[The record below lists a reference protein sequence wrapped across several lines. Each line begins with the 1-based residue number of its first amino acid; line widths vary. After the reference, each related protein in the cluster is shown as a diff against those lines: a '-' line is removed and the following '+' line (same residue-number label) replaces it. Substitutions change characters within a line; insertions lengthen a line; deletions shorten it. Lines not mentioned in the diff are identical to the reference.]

1 MARIR
6 TFKPELFSSERVGR
20 LSYPAR
26 WTFEALWSLADDYG
40 IVECNARVIK
50 GFAHPHNDETTHVHV
65 EQHLAEMAE
74 PAPRPLIR
82 FFEVDGKRYAEII
95 GFREHQTISKP
106 SRKRNPTPPT
116 SGNTTDTK
124 PLPEPSRSTPGALP
138 EHYPEEVEVEVEV
151 EVEQSSSSGPVH
163 QQQSTGRDDDDPAP
177 PTVDLTTP
185 HDRARAAATEL
196 GRRDQHH
203 AVSAGVA
210 VATPSRHLRTCVDTR
225 WDLYGAELVRL
236 ATELPALTATEL
248 ADLVDP
254 DPARAAHPAG
264 RASPTVAAPDPFV
277 VVDGERRLARTLNCP
292 TCQGRSAHDTGS
304 CPLADPDP
312 GAPTP

>member
-65 EQHLAEMAE
+65 EQHLAEMTE
-74 PAPRPLIR
+74 DAPRPLIR

-116 SGNTTDTK
+116 SGNTPTTT
-124 PLPEPSRSTPGALP
+124 PLPEHSRSTPGALP

-151 EVEQSSSSGPVH
+151 EVEQSSSSGPHH
-163 QQQSTGRDDDDPAP
+163 QQISTGPDDDDQAQPHI
-177 PTVDLTTP
+177 DLSTP
-185 HDRARAAATEL
+185 HDRARAAATVL
-196 GRRDQHH
+196 GKRDQRI
-203 AVSAGVA
+203 AVAAGVA
-210 VATPSRHLRTCVDTR
+210 VQTPSRHLRGCVDSR
-225 WDLYGAELVRL
+225 WDLWGADLVRL
-236 ATELPALTATEL
+236 ATEFPTLTASEL

-254 DPARAAHPAG
+254 DPAQAAQPGG
-264 RASPTVAAPDPFV
+264 RASPTPAARTRIV
-277 VVDGERRLARTLNCP
+277 TVDGQPRFSHTLTCP
-292 TCQGRSAHDTGS
+292 TCQGRTGHDDGTCGT
-304 CPLADPDP
+304 PDP